1 MKIKHW
7 ILLGLLG
14 VAAFIM
20 GRALTAPG
28 ELNISQQPLFLRSSL
43 PPLNML
49 VMGRDHKL
57 YYEAYNDASDL
68 NEDGVL
74 DVGYKPDT
82 IDYYGY
88 YNSHVCYQAVEGT
101 GGQLFRPVSE
111 ATGAKKKQCS
121 NMWSGDFLNYVTTSR
136 MDALRKVLFGGYR
149 EVDSTNETILRAAYI
164 PEDAHSWGKEYQ
176 SEARDGY
183 DIAKYT
189 PYAAPAAGR
198 YVLFA
203 VTTLSDN
210 GIPQMRVLNNTPF
223 RIWNWVSIERPVAGD
238 DCFTASSTRVN
249 CVNSSQAGWEVVP
262 SVAYANPLEI
272 ITWKDSIGNP
282 GDKTAMD
289 NLFAADKP
297 ANDRNTNRCGAG
309 TVAAIN
315 TSGGNNNPFSGSN
328 GCTHDNYHTRI
339 SGQINITQAGNY
351 KFAVNGD
358 DAVDVAIDG
367 TVVASWYGGHGQNN
381 GADSLNTHSGTVY
394 LNAGLHSVV
403 FRHEEGGGDDN
414 WQLYWIPPANA
425 NATAMTNYALRVEA
439 CSATAELREDNC
451 KIYPSGA
458 IKPTGILHDYGETDR
473 MYFGLLTG
481 SYAKNISGGVLR
493 KNMGSFSDE
502 INPSTGQYCLNGNC
516 GNGRDVKGVVHTIS
530 TFRMLDFR
538 YSDYTY
544 GCGWIT
550 TRPVNEG
557 ECWMWGNPVAEMMY
571 ETLRYFGG
579 AKTPRSEFNYT
590 SGVDES
596 TLGLSKPAWK
606 PPYVASQDGGGGY
619 PKCSQPTMT
628 VLSDINPSYD
638 YSVPGTH
645 WGTMS
650 SSGDPD
656 SLQDLNV
663 SAQVDKIWELEGG
676 GARSIFI
683 GESNGVTDNA
693 PTPKTVSNLST
704 VRGLS
709 PEEPSKQ
716 GTFYS
721 AGVARYGATNFVGG
735 DKHMRTYSVAL
746 ASPLPKFK
754 FPVGNGSITLV
765 PFAKSVAGSSISAT
779 SNFQPTNQI
788 VDFYVQKVANTD
800 PRRRDYDKDTNGG
813 RPYAEFRINYEDVEQ
828 GADHDMD
835 AFVLYTLAVNQTN
848 QLVVSL
854 SSEYA
859 AGGISQYMGYVI
871 SGTTADGVYLEVK
884 DQGGDNVAYRL
895 NTPPGRAPGYCNTQ
909 APPNDCVGLPLNA
922 TRTFDVGNSAGAGLL
937 ESPLWYAA
945 KYGTDLNPDANN
957 DGIPDNY
964 FLVTNPLYLKTQLT
978 KTFDAIERQDGS
990 SGAVTVSGARVS
1002 SSSYVVAPSYGN
1014 YNNGADWVGDLQ
1026 KFPVLSN
1033 GLLGTVQWSAAAKMP
1048 TDAAGVAQ
1056 RKIFTALSH
1065 VDSTNRANVVREFT
1079 AANLVATPSGSAA
1092 ADAAEIFNRLGYTAG
1107 DIVNKFGGNVTPG
1120 QLVDYLRGDQAMEGT
1135 AKNTAPFRRRS
1146 KILGDIVNSA
1156 PVIATKRA
1164 NYGWATA
1171 TGLASAARG
1180 SYAAYLTSKGQAAHE
1195 YIYAGFNDG
1204 MLHAFNDA
1212 GDETFAYVPNGVLNK
1227 TGFLADAGL
1236 DGGSGYTHRFYVDG
1250 QLTTADVYLD
1260 GHWKTVVV
1268 GTAGAGGRSAFALD
1282 VTDPASFS
1290 ADEVLWEINGQG
1302 DTELGYAMGK
1312 PVVVP
1317 LQNGKWVA
1325 LIGNGYNSVNSDPV
1339 LFVVDIETGSVLAK
1353 LRPNDDDDVNVNGL
1367 GNLVTLDTDGNGLVD
1382 TVYGG
1387 DLQGNVWKFDL
1398 SGANASDWNVAYNGV
1413 PMFVAHDLHGARQP
1427 ITGEF
1432 EVATGP
1438 GNGYMLY
1445 FGTGRYFTVGD
1456 NSSAMGQQVQSLY
1469 GVWDNGTP
1477 VTGDRDAALVAQ
1489 TITASTSGTRSIS
1502 RNAVNYLQSRGWYLD
1517 LVTTIT
1523 TNNVKVAQTT
1533 GERFFGRP
1541 LIQSGSVSFSAYQPE
1556 VASDCDPGGQ
1566 NWLYR
1571 LNLLTGAPAYGQVTL
1586 PDGTVVSGGS
1596 VGATATGSGAPSR
1609 GVAVTQPVASE
1620 PVYCDPADSTCT
1632 GAGGPQQCK
1641 EVTLNPNKPENSL
1654 ISQRSCGRQSWRQ
1667 IK

>member
-1 MKIKHW
+1 MKIKYW

-14 VAAFIM
+14 VAAFII
-20 GRALTAPG
+20 GRAITAPS
-28 ELNISQQPLFLRSSL
+28 ELNISQQPLFLRTSL

-68 NEDGVL
+68 DDDGVI
-74 DVGYKPDT
+74 DVGYKPDSIT
-82 IDYYGY
+82 YYGY
-88 YNSHVCYQAVEGT
+88 YNSFVCYEAVQGT
-101 GGQLFRPVSE
+101 GGQLFRPVSK
-111 ATGAKKKQCS
+111 AGGGNDKQCS
-121 NMWSGDFLNYVTTSR
+121 NLWSGDFLNYVTTSR

-149 EVDSTNETILRAAYI
+149 ETDSETETILRAAFI
-164 PEDAHSWGKEYQ
+164 PQDAHSWGKEYQ
-176 SEARDGY
+176 GIARDGY
-183 DIAKYT
+183 DLSHYT

-210 GIPQMRVLNNTPF
+210 GIPQLRVLNNTPF

-262 SVAYANPLEI
+262 SVAYANALDI
-272 ITWKDSIGNP
+272 VTWKDSRANP
-282 GDKTAMD
+282 GNKADMD
-289 NLFAADKP
+289 SLFAADS
-297 ANDRNTNRCGAG
+297 TSNRCGAG
-309 TVAAIN
+309 KVATIN
-315 TSGGNNNPFSGSN
+315 TAAGNNNPFSGSN
-328 GCTHDNYHTRI
+328 GCGQDSYHTLI
-339 SGQINITQAGNY
+339 SGQLNITQAGNY
-351 KFAVNGD
+351 QFAVNGD
-358 DAVDVAIDG
+358 DAVDVLIDG
-367 TVVASWYGGHGQNN
+367 NVVASWYGGHGQNN
-381 GADSLNTHSGTVY
+381 SAASLTSHSGTVN
-394 LNAGLHSVV
+394 LSAGLHTIA

-414 WQLYWIPPANA
+414 WQLYWVPPANA
-425 NATAMTNYALRVEA
+425 NANAMTNYALRVKA
-439 CSATAELREDNC
+439 CPATAELREDNC

-502 INPSTGQYCLNGNC
+502 INPSTGQYCLDGNC
-516 GNGRDVKGVVHTIS
+516 GAGRDVKGVVHTIS

-579 AKTPRSEFNYT
+579 ATTPRSEFNYT
-590 SGVDES
+590 TGVDSS

-606 PPYVASQDGGGGY
+606 PPYVATPDGGGGY

-650 SSGDPD
+650 SSGDPA
-656 SLQDLNV
+656 SLQGLNV
-663 SAQVDKIWELEGG
+663 SAQVDQIWTSEGG
-676 GARSIFI
+676 GSRSVFI

-693 PTPKTVSNLST
+693 PTPKTISNLST

-709 PEEPSKQ
+709 PEEPSKL

-721 AGVARYGATNFVGG
+721 AGVARYGATNLIGG
-735 DKHMRTYSVAL
+735 EKYMRTYSVAL

-765 PFAKSVAGSSISAT
+765 PFAKSVSGSSISAT

-800 PRRRDYDKDTNGG
+800 PGGRDRDANTNGG

-835 AFVLYTLAVNQTN
+835 ALALYTLAVNQTN
-848 QLVVSL
+848 QLVVTL

-871 SGTTADGVYLEVK
+871 SGTSADGVYLEVK

-895 NTPPGRAPGYCNTQ
+895 NTPAGRAPGYCNTQ
-909 APPNDCVGLPLNA
+909 APPNDCVGLPLTA
-922 TRTFDVGNSAGAGLL
+922 TRTFNVGNSVGAGLL

-945 KYGTDLNPDANN
+945 KYGTDLNPDADN
-957 DGIPDNY
+957 DGVPDNY
-964 FLVTNPLYLKTQLT
+964 FLVTNPLYLKAQLT
-978 KTFDAIERQDGS
+978 KTFDAIETQNGS
-990 SGAVTVSGARVS
+990 SGTLTVSGARVS

-1014 YNNGADWVGDLQ
+1014 YNNGTDWVGDLQ
-1026 KFPVLSN
+1026 KFPVLST

-1048 TDAAGVAQ
+1048 TDSAGVAA
-1056 RKIFTALSH
+1056 RKIFTALSY
-1065 VDSTNRANVVREFT
+1065 VNSTNRANVVREFN
-1079 AANLVATPSGSAA
+1079 AASLVAVASGNPA
-1092 ADAAEIFNRLGYTAG
+1092 ADASEIFNRLGYTAENV
-1107 DIVNKFGGNVTPG
+1107 INKFGGNVTPG
-1120 QLVDYLRGDQAMEGT
+1120 QLVDYLRGDQTMEG
-1135 AKNTAPFRRRS
+1135 AKKDVTPFRRRS
-1146 KILGDIVNSA
+1146 KILGDIVNSS

-1164 NYGWATA
+1164 NYGWASA
-1171 TGLASAARG
+1171 TGLAPAARS
-1180 SYAAYLTSKGQAAHE
+1180 SYASYLTSKAQASNE

-1204 MLHAFNDA
+1204 MLHAFSDA
-1212 GDETFAYVPNGVLNK
+1212 GDEVFAYIPNGVLGK
-1227 TGFLADAGL
+1227 TAFLADAGL
-1236 DGGSGYTHRFYVDG
+1236 DGGSGYTHQFYVDG
-1250 QLTTADVYLD
+1250 QMTTADVYV
-1260 GHWKTVVV
+1260 GGGWKTVLV
-1268 GTAGAGGRSAFALD
+1268 GTAGAGGRSVFALD
-1282 VTDPASFS
+1282 VSNPASFS
-1290 ADEVLWEINGQG
+1290 ASNVLWEVNGQS
-1302 DTELGYAMGK
+1302 DTEFGYAMGK
-1312 PVVVP
+1312 PVIVP

-1325 LIGNGYNSVNSDPV
+1325 LIDNGYNSTNSDPV
-1339 LFVVDIETGSVLAK
+1339 LFVVDIETGAVLAK
-1353 LRPNDDDDVNVNGL
+1353 LRPNDQDDVNGNGL
-1367 GNLVTLDTDGNGLVD
+1367 GNLVTLDADGNGLVD

-1398 SGANASDWNVAYNGV
+1398 SGVNASDWNVAYNGV
-1413 PMFVAHDLHGARQP
+1413 PMFIARDLHGARQP

-1438 GNGYMLY
+1438 GDGYMLY
-1445 FGTGRYFTVGD
+1445 FGTGRYFAVGD
-1456 NSSAMGQQVQSLY
+1456 NSSALGQQVQSLY

-1477 VTGDRDAALVAQ
+1477 ITGNRDAALVAQ
-1489 TITASTSGTRSIS
+1489 TITASQGGLRSVS
-1502 RNAVNYLQSRGWYLD
+1502 RNAVNYLQSRGWYMD
-1517 LVTTIT
+1517 LLATDI
-1523 TNNVKVAQTT
+1523 NGVAQTT

-1541 LIQSGSVSFSAYQPE
+1541 LIQSGAVSFTAYQPQM
-1556 VASDCDPGGQ
+1556 AADCKPGGQ

-1571 LNLLTGAPAYGQVTL
+1571 LSLLTGAPAYGQVTL
-1586 PDGTVVSGGS
+1586 PDGTVVGGGS
-1596 VGATATGSGAPSR
+1596 VGGAATGSGAPSR
-1609 GVAVTQPVASE
+1609 GVAVTQPVGSE
-1620 PVYCDPADSTCT
+1620 PVYCDPADPTCV
-1632 GAGGPQQCK
+1632 GGGGGSQQCK
-1641 EVTLNPNKPENSL
+1641 EVTLNPNNPANSL